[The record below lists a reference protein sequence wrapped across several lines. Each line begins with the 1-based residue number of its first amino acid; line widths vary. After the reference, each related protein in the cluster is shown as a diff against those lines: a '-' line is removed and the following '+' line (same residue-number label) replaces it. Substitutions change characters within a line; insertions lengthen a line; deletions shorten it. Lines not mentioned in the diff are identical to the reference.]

1 LARTEEWRMDGS
13 WDEDGRADGAGI
25 ADGKLNLTPSNMATT
40 LEITSTY
47 YQSPLGLLRVGGTD
61 TYISE
66 ISFIDRLEESEYRG
80 AGLGGPVTPVVIQ
93 CIEQLIQYFQ
103 GQRRVFDFPI
113 SQEGT
118 EFQQSVWNELMAIP
132 FGKTISYLELSRR
145 LGDTKAIRAAAAAN
159 GKNNIVIVVPCHRV
173 IGSKRDLVGYGGG
186 LWRKKWLLDHETKVQ
201 WGVQT
206 LF

>member
-1 LARTEEWRMDGS
+1 M
-13 WDEDGRADGAGI
+13 
-25 ADGKLNLTPSNMATT
+25 TT
-40 LEITSTY
+40 ALEISSTY

-66 ISFIDRLEESEYRG
+66 ISFIDHLDEDEYRQSS
-80 AGLGGPVTPVVIQ
+80 LKGPVTPIVIQ

-103 GQRRVFDFPI
+103 GERRVFDFPI

-118 EFQQSVWNELMAIP
+118 EFQRGVWNELMAIP
-132 FGKTISYLELSRR
+132 FGKTISYLDLSRR
-145 LGDTKAIRAAAAAN
+145 LGDTKAIRAAASAN

-186 LWRKKWLLDHETKVQ
+186 LWRKKWLLDHETKIQ
-201 WGVQT
+201 YGVQT

>member
-1 LARTEEWRMDGS
+1 MPTA
-13 WDEDGRADGAGI
+13 
-25 ADGKLNLTPSNMATT
+25 

-47 YQSPLGLLRVGGTD
+47 YQSPLGLLRIGGTD

-66 ISFIDRLEESEYRG
+66 ISFIDNLDEAAGNGG
-80 AGLGGPVTPVVIQ
+80 ALKGPVTPIVIQ

-103 GQRRVFDFPI
+103 GQRRVFDFPVY
-113 SQEGT
+113 QEGT
-118 EFQQSVWNELMAIP
+118 EFQQKVWNELASIP

-159 GKNNIVIVVPCHRV
+159 GRNNIVIVIPCHRV

-186 LWRKKWLLDHETKVQ
+186 LWRKKWLLDHETKVLY
-201 WGVQT
+201 GVQT

>member
-1 LARTEEWRMDGS
+1 MS
-13 WDEDGRADGAGI
+13 
-25 ADGKLNLTPSNMATT
+25 TT
-40 LEITSTY
+40 LDISTTY
-47 YQSPLGLLRVGGTD
+47 YKSPLGLLRVGGTS
-61 TYISE
+61 TYINE
-66 ISFIDRLEESEYRG
+66 ISFVDHLDASEAEH
-80 AGLGGPVTPVVIQ
+80 AGLQGPVPPLVIQ

-113 SQEGT
+113 CQEGT
-118 EFQQSVWNELMAIP
+118 PFQQNVWSELTAIP
-132 FGKTISYLELSRR
+132 FGKTLSYLELSRR

-186 LWRKKWLLDHETKVQ
+186 LWRKKWLLDHETKIMY
-201 WGVQT
+201 GVQT